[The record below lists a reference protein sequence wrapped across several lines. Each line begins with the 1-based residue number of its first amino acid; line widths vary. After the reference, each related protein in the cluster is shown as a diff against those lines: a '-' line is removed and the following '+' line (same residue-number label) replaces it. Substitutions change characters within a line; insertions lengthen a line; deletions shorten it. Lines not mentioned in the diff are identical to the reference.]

1 MLYVKVFLL
10 NPLQENTYLLYNEK
24 KECIIID
31 PGCYYDYEKESVAA
45 WIDSESLNPV
55 QLVNT
60 HCHLD
65 HIFGNRFIAEKYQ
78 LKLYIHPL
86 EKKMFDLAPSSGL
99 MWNLPFDNYTGPI
112 EFIEPS
118 QHLRLGEDLL
128 SILFVPGHSP
138 GSVAFYS
145 EKQGF
150 VVSGDTLFN
159 GSIGR
164 SDLPGG
170 NAQQLEESIRNTLYA
185 LPDNTRVLPGHGPE
199 TTIGAEKKT
208 NPFVRI

>member
-1 MLYVKVFLL
+1 MLYVKVFLF

-24 KECIIID
+24 KECIIVD
-31 PGCYYDYEKESVAA
+31 PGCYYEDEKETVAA
-45 WIDSESLNPV
+45 WIESESLLPV

-65 HIFGNRFIAEKYQ
+65 HIFGNRFIAEKY
-78 LKLYIHPL
+78 KLELYFHPL

-112 EFIEPS
+112 VFIDPS
-118 QHLRLGEDLL
+118 QPLRLGDDLL

-138 GSVAFYS
+138 GSLAFYS
-145 EKQGF
+145 ENQGF
-150 VVSGDTLFN
+150 IISGDTLFS

-170 NAQQLEESIRNTLYA
+170 NAKQLEESIRNVLYV
-185 LPDNTRVLPGHGPE
+185 LPDNTRILPGHGPE
-199 TTIGAEKKT
+199 TTIGVEKRT
-208 NPFVRI
+208 NPYVKI